1 MLPENANSTVIAHNQ
16 AGYDGK
22 FILSW
27 FIKNCDVP
35 DKYIQQGSRIS
46 YMYYRKNNIRFID
59 SLSFS
64 YAPYQN

>member
-1 MLPENANSTVIAHNQ
+1 MLPENANRTVIAHNQ

-27 FIKNCDVP
+27 FIKNCNVP

-46 YMYYRKNNIRFID
+46 LYVLQKK
-59 SLSFS
+59 
-64 YAPYQN
+64 